1 MERIKAVE
9 GNIIKIERVMT
20 KMYFIDKIIHKAE
33 KQNENR
39 RVRMT
44 RLFMLGFILSR
55 MLQPISFAVFIIFFS
70 IFLLCSVDWI
80 SSPIQHE
87 LVAFIEPF
95 HAAFILMTLC
105 ISLVLISI
113 TVHFLFQVLVQ
124 GKYVMKLS
132 MLGFLIAL
140 AVMQLIVYFC
150 MNLLPNWNGST
161 ILYTSL
167 NSGVLEL
174 VSFILMG
181 NLLALYVGVLSRG
194 HFKKNIGFI
203 ADTV

>member
-1 MERIKAVE
+1 
-9 GNIIKIERVMT
+9 
-20 KMYFIDKIIHKAE
+20 
-33 KQNENR
+33 
-39 RVRMT
+39 MT

-55 MLQPISFAVFIIFFS
+55 MLQPISFIVFIGFFS
-70 IFLLCSVDWI
+70 VFFLCSADWL
-80 SSPIQHE
+80 SASLQSN

-105 ISLVLISI
+105 ISLALISI
-113 TVHFLFQVLVQ
+113 TIHFLFQVLVQ

-140 AVMQLIVYFC
+140 AVMQIIVYFC
-150 MNLLPNWNGST
+150 MNLLPSWNGST
-161 ILYTSL
+161 ILYASL

-174 VSFILMG
+174 VSFLIMG
-181 NLLALYVGVLSRG
+181 NLLALYVGVLSRE

>member
-1 MERIKAVE
+1 
-9 GNIIKIERVMT
+9 
-20 KMYFIDKIIHKAE
+20 
-33 KQNENR
+33 
-39 RVRMT
+39 MT

-55 MLQPISFAVFIIFFS
+55 MLQPISFAVFIVFFS

-113 TVHFLFQVLVQ
+113 TFHFLFQVLVQ

-167 NSGVLEL
+167 NSGVLEF

-181 NLLALYVGVLSRG
+181 NLLALYVGVLSRE